1 MQDSP
6 LLDRV
11 TVVTILN
18 WISGMLGLFI
28 KDDITDVITT
38 IDDKM
43 VPL

>member
-18 WISGMLGLFI
+18 WISGMLCLFI
-28 KDDITDVITT
+28 KDHITYLVTLT
-38 IDDKM
+38 NDKM

>member
-11 TVVTILN
+11 TVVTIFN
-18 WISGMLGLFI
+18 WISGMLGLFVN
-28 KDDITDVITT
+28 DDVAYLITL